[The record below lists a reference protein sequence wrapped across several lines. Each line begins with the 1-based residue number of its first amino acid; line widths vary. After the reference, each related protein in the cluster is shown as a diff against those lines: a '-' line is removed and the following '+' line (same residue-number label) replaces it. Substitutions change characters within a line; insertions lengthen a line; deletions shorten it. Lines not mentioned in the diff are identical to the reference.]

1 MMSQQQFLS
10 RITMGL
16 TQSRIPFMVAGS
28 MGSTHY
34 GEPRSTND
42 IDIVVE
48 LSEESIRDF
57 ASSLGQSVYVSI
69 PAALDALKNRS
80 MFNVIDTTSGW
91 KADLI
96 VRKDRQF
103 SIEEFN
109 RRTPVTLLGVP
120 VHLATPEDIV
130 LSKLEWAQR
139 SESERQIRD
148 AASVIRTVGERIDVA
163 YLRKWAK
170 ELNVESLLDGI
181 LGE

>member
-10 RITMGL
+10 HITMLL
-16 TQSRIPFMVAGS
+16 TRSQIPFMIAGS
-28 MGSTHY
+28 MGSSHY

-48 LSEESIRDF
+48 PSEKAIRDF
-57 ASSLGQSVYVSI
+57 ASNLGQSIYMSL
-69 PAALDALKNRS
+69 PAALDAVKNRS

-96 VRKDRQF
+96 VRKDREF

-109 RRTPVTLLGVP
+109 RRAEVELLGVA
-120 VHLATPEDIV
+120 VYLATPEDIV
-130 LSKLEWAQR
+130 LSKLEWAKR

-148 AASVIRTVGERIDVA
+148 AASVLRTVGDGIDVA

-170 ELNVESLLDGI
+170 ELNVESLLNDI
-181 LGE
+181 LPE